1 MSTAAPSTALAKP
14 AKPKATRPTY
24 TKVEVAPEE
33 DPFLLDLDAIAP
45 LCSET
50 ALRDA
55 MHLWNK
61 HYVTHVGLSD
71 DSGELALHGHVAGDA
86 IDQQFDVTLS
96 LDGDAQIQASCGC
109 SPAWRPTLCAHAVA
123 VLLSH
128 GDAPSTSKGVALTAR
143 EKAKAERVDLGRR
156 AVRVELVSGDPDFGT
171 WAAQSV
177 VSTSAAVRPFRVQ
190 IRHLTEPLNTCD
202 CPDFAVNGLGT
213 CKHIEAVLHRV
224 RLKRPVAR
232 QMAVAIVW
240 LDWQCADAPRIG
252 VHVRGTLPLPVA
264 SVVRQHF
271 DADGHLLGV
280 LPGAWFSLERSAQR
294 LNPADARVLSLGD
307 DARAWAMRSAEM
319 DARAQRRAKVE
330 TELTAHQGQPPWLRA
345 RLFPYQR
352 QGVAMLAGQGRALL
366 ADDMG
371 VGKTLQAIA
380 AARWLIDNEGV
391 RRVLIVCPA
400 SLKSNWSKEIAKFTG
415 LQAQLLTGGHHQRE
429 ACWRQPATFHVAH
442 YEQVMRHQSL
452 FCGEVTPDLLIVDE
466 AQRIKNW
473 NTLVSAKIKS
483 IPSRF
488 AFVLTGT
495 PLENRLSDLYSLMQL
510 VDPHVLGP
518 LWRFDVDYLVRDERN
533 KLVGYRNLT
542 ALRRRLAG
550 VMLRRSREI
559 IADQLP
565 ERTEV
570 THEVPMS
577 ARQKQMHDGFLSV
590 AYNYA
595 AILQRRKLTPPEEK
609 LAMAALVQARM
620 ACNAAGL
627 IDKVTVG
634 SPKLDELARLLEEL
648 AVAGGRK
655 VVVFSQWERMTRM
668 AEEAAQALG
677 LGTVRLHGSVPVDKR
692 GALIDRFEQDPTCQ
706 VFLSTDAGGTGL
718 NLQCADA
725 LINLDLPWN
734 PAVLQQRLARIHRLG
749 QKRNVLIVLL
759 VAASSYEQ
767 RVGQILAGKQHLFTQ
782 VMAAEGDDTVGLST
796 AALAEAMKAVV
807 DLKKDPAA
815 TKTAVG
821 DDDDE
826 AQVDEPVPPPPV
838 EEAVPLGPPEETAPI
853 GPGHTGSE
861 PQRGGQSDAAV
872 STVVSALSS
881 RLGNRLERIVL
892 GRTGLL
898 ALVDRADAQ
907 DVVIAG
913 EVATP
918 GVAVAVLDLRTY
930 AMLRTMGHLGG
941 QGEGAEATV
950 YERPQAPAEPPLLI
964 ASRKKLAAA
973 WTLLENGMADEA
985 LQLVCQSMT
994 LALTQRAGLDAPP
1007 LTPTLPWMYADL
1019 LPRGVVSPAE
1029 AASVAQAF
1037 GLAAVQAVPE
1047 ALVRQVAEAAQAL
1060 IGAGP

>member
-1 MSTAAPSTALAKP
+1 MPTDTPTTALAKP

-24 TKVEVAPEE
+24 TKIDVAPDQ

-71 DSGELALHGHVAGDA
+71 ESGELALHGHVSGDA
-86 IDQQFDVTLS
+86 IDKQFDVTLS
-96 LDGDAQIQASCGC
+96 LDGDAQVQASCAC
-109 SPAWRPTLCAHAVA
+109 SPQWRATLCAHAVA

-128 GDAPSTSKGVALTAR
+128 GDAPSTSKGAALTAR

-177 VSTSAAVRPFRVQ
+177 VSTSAAVRPYRVQ
-190 IRHLTEPLNTCD
+190 IRHLSEPLNTCD

-224 RLKRPVAR
+224 RLKRPVA
-232 QMAVAIVW
+232 QQTAIAIVW
-240 LDWQCADAPRIG
+240 LDWQCADAPRIS
-252 VHVRGTLPLPVA
+252 VRTRGTLPLPVA
-264 SVVRQHF
+264 SIARQHF
-271 DADGHLLGV
+271 DAEDRLIGG
-280 LPGAWFSLERSAQR
+280 LPGAWFALERSAQR
-294 LNPADARVLSLGD
+294 LNPADARMLSLGD
-307 DARAWAMRSAEM
+307 DARAWAMRAAEM
-319 DARAQRRAKVE
+319 DARAQRRANVE
-330 TELTAHQGQPPWLRA
+330 AELAAHQGQPPWLRA

-352 QGVAMLAGQGRALL
+352 QGTAMLASQGRALL

-380 AARWLIDNEGV
+380 AARWLIDHEGV

-415 LQAQLLTGGHHQRE
+415 LQAQLLTGGHPQRE

-495 PLENRLSDLYSLMQL
+495 PLENRLTDLYSLMQL

-542 ALRRRLAG
+542 ALRRRLTG

-590 AYNYA
+590 AHNFA
-595 AILQRRKLTPPEEK
+595 AIMQRRKLTPPEEK

-692 GALIDRFEQDPTCQ
+692 GALIERFEQDPSCQ

-759 VAASSYEQ
+759 VAAASYEQ

-807 DLKKDPAA
+807 DLQKDPASRKSDKA
-815 TKTAVG
+815 DDIDG
-821 DDDDE
+821 DD
-826 AQVDEPVPPPPV
+826 QDEPVTPPPGEQPV
-838 EEAVPLGPPEETAPI
+838 PPGPPEDIKPT
-853 GPGHTGSE
+853 GPGHTASDAV
-861 PQRGGQSDAAV
+861 RGGESDGTV
-872 STVVSALSS
+872 STIVSALTR
-881 RLGNRLERIVL
+881 RLGSRLERIVV
-892 GRTGLL
+892 GRTGLI
-898 ALVDRADAQ
+898 ALVDRADAD
-907 DVVIAG
+907 DVAIAG

-918 GVAVAVLDLRTY
+918 EVAVAVLDLRTY

-941 QGEGAEATV
+941 HNDQAETTV
-950 YERPQAPAEPPLLI
+950 YERPQAPAEPPLVV
-964 ASRKKLAAA
+964 AARKKLAAA
-973 WTLLENGMADEA
+973 RTLVENSMADEG
-985 LQLVCQSMT
+985 LQLVCQAMS
-994 LALTQRAGLDAPP
+994 LALAQRAGLDAPP
-1007 LTPTLPWMYADL
+1007 ATPTLPWLYADL
-1019 LPRGVVSPAE
+1019 LPRGVVSAVE
-1029 AASVAQAF
+1029 AANVAQAF
-1037 GLAAVQAVPE
+1037 GLAAVPGVPE
-1047 ALVRQVAEAAQAL
+1047 ALVRQVVEGAQAL
-1060 IGAGP
+1060 VG